1 MMGWKQK
8 RDAMSN
14 DGTQRN
20 VNGKKIRKKLISKNW
35 MEVNGHP
42 CDGGPMDWL
51 LIKGQRIFKTMWKK
65 SLESYWSEELLQI
78 YRFFSGDHLEN
89 KTESIG

>member
-1 MMGWKQK
+1 MMGWKWK

-20 VNGKKIRKKLISKNW
+20 INGKKIRKKLISKNW

-51 LIKGQRIFKTMWKK
+51 LIKGQRMFKTMWKK
-65 SLESYWSEELLQI
+65 SLEVTGVKSY
-78 YRFFSGDHLEN
+78 YKFTDFFQE
-89 KTESIG
+89 IA